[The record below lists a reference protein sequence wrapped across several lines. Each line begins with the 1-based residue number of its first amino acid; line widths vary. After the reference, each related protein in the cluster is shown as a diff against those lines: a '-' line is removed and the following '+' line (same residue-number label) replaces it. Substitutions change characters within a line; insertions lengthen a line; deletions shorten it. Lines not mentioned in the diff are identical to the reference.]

1 MVSPISF
8 TTMHKKPNRK
18 DAGPES
24 VQAEERVEAIKAE
37 MARAL
42 IQRNTLPKSAS
53 DDERAAAA
61 ARVER
66 LQEEHHDAV
75 QDVLAIKREQTA
87 ELERDHKEKKLR
99 HKRLAASRQSSG
111 HATPHGESVASPR
124 RTSARLP
131 MDRAAE
137 EALMD
142 AANEE
147 DRLLERQRLDE
158 GDQESVRELGKQ
170 RRIADKKR
178 KKDKTAELREAR
190 KREKKES
197 EAKAEA
203 SRLKMEKDARAEV
216 RQKAALERAEETKA
230 EKRRRSA
237 EREARRHAAH
247 DAGAS
252 GWFSEVLR
260 QVKALFSG
268 RR

>member
-8 TTMHKKPNRK
+8 TTMTKKPNRK

-24 VQAEERVEAIKAE
+24 TRAEERVEAIKAE

-42 IQRNTLPKSAS
+42 VQRNTLPKSAS

-66 LQEEHHDAV
+66 LQVEHHDAV

-99 HKRLAASRQSSG
+99 HKRLAASRQSSA
-111 HATPHGESVASPR
+111 HSSPHEESAASPGR
-124 RTSARLP
+124 AFVRPP

-158 GDQESVRELGKQ
+158 EDQESTRELAQQ
-170 RRIADKKR
+170 RRIADRKR
-178 KKDKTAELREAR
+178 KKDEVAELREAR
-190 KREKKES
+190 HREKKES

-203 SRLKMEKDARAEV
+203 ARVKLEKDARAEV
-216 RQKAALERAEETKA
+216 RQNAALERAEEAKA
-230 EKRRRSA
+230 EKHRRSA
-237 EREARRHAAH
+237 EREARQRAAH
-247 DAGAS
+247 DAPSS

-260 QVKALFSG
+260 QVKALFTG